1 MEIRFA
7 KSFKKYYKK
16 SPIAIQKSFE
26 ERLEI
31 FLSDPNDSILRNH
44 ALKGDLA
51 GTYTINVTGDWRAVY
66 TVDGNVVIFIA
77 LGTHSQL
84 YG

>member
-7 KSFKKYYKK
+7 RQFKKHYKK
-16 SPIAIQKSFE
+16 SPSAIRKSFD

-31 FLSDPNDSILRNH
+31 FLSDPDNAILKNH
-44 ALKGDLA
+44 PLKGDLS
-51 GTYTINVTGDWRAVY
+51 GNFTINIAGDWRAVY
-66 TVDGNVVIFIA
+66 AVDGGVIVFVA